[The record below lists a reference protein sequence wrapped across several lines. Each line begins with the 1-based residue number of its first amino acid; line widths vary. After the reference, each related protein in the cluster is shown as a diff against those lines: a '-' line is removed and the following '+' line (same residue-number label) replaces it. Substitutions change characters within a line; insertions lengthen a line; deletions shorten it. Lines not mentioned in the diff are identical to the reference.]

1 MAESMKIAK
10 QRQKNFVYCDPSGKE
25 ITTAQV
31 TEVLECL
38 LEDNPKKWKGGS
50 GDASLTCKS
59 SNWESTLGF
68 MFRATYGF
76 VLTYS
81 SESKSGSEFF
91 YSSSGQA
98 KGIPVSL
105 FVGGDFFNFDQSMFV
120 SENHLCSA
128 VEQFMTTEGTC
139 PSCIKWTRSPPPLP
153 DELLYGK
160 KY

>member
-1 MAESMKIAK
+1 MAEIMTSPK
-10 QRQKNFVYCDPSGKE
+10 QRQKIFVYCDPSEKE

-31 TEVLECL
+31 TKVLECL

-50 GDASLTCKS
+50 GDASLTFKS
-59 SNWESTLGF
+59 SNGESTLGF
-68 MFRATYGF
+68 MFRANYGF

-81 SESKSGSEFF
+81 CESKSGSEFF

-98 KGIPVSL
+98 KGMLVSL

-120 SENHLCSA
+120 SENQLCSA

-139 PSCIKWTRSPPPLP
+139 PSCINWTRSPPPLP
-153 DELLYGK
+153 DVLLHGK